1 MGIQHLTIPKRTAIL
16 LNSISTIIEYTEFM
30 YTMSYYIFH
39 FQISQCLKYVEI
51 LFDPFPMGHRFVIRG
66 SENRK
71 PYALIDFD
79 AHAEPLPSSSES
91 SSTSDLQL
99 YDEENIDDN
108 VE

>member
-1 MGIQHLTIPKRTAIL
+1 
-16 LNSISTIIEYTEFM
+16 M

-39 FQISQCLKYVEI
+39 FQISQCLKYVEV
-51 LFDPFPMGHRFVIRG
+51 LFDPFPMGHKFVIRG